1 MAKEHNV
8 RKKKKRKKK
17 NYLLRL
23 FLIVAIGIGLYFLM
37 DTSFFDV
44 QKINVAGN
52 NYYTKQQ
59 VIDKAGIKNGTNI
72 FFEMKTK
79 AAKNKLLQDPY
90 IKNVKV
96 GRRPP
101 ATIII
106 KVEERKD
113 AAAVMYGTSYF
124 VIDKEGMVLK
134 KTDKAPKVTLLS
146 GIVMKTAEVG
156 KPLEAEENLL
166 LTDTMQMIGTM
177 EESEIYFKKIEI
189 SNVMIGAYIYDQLLV
204 YGTPEAVVENM
215 ESGNLQQVLYKLHEQ
230 GIERGIIRVG
240 TDGYCSFSAEI
251 PN

>member
-1 MAKEHNV
+1 MANDDRI

-17 NYLLRL
+17 NYLFRL
-23 FLIVAIGIGLYFLM
+23 LVIAAICTGLYFLLN
-37 DTSFFDV
+37 TSFFDV
-44 QKINVAGN
+44 QKVNVTGN
-52 NYYTKQQ
+52 NYYTEQQ

-79 AAKNKLLQDPY
+79 AAKQKLLDDPY

-96 GRRPP
+96 GRLPP
-101 ATIII
+101 ATINI

-124 VIDKEGMVLK
+124 VIDRDGIVLK
-134 KTDKAPKVTLLS
+134 KTDTEPKVTLLT

-166 LTDTMQMIGTM
+166 LTDTLRMIETM

-189 SNVMIGAYIYDQLLV
+189 SNVMIGAYIYDQLV
-204 YGTPEAVVENM
+204 VRGTPEAVVENM
-215 ESGNLQQVLYKLHEQ
+215 ESGNLQKVLYKLHEQ

-240 TDGYCSFSAEI
+240 ADGYCSFSAEI
-251 PN
+251 